1 MYRNTNYKEVMY
13 EVKWMNKWEKIV
25 LWINVQNINYKE
37 VMYEVKWMN
46 KWEKIVL
53 WINVQNTQ
61 TTKKWCTRWSEW
73 INEKR
78 LCCESMYRT
87 HKLQR
92 SDVRGE
98 VNE

>member
-1 MYRNTNYKEVMY
+1 MYMLRVLDLCSTMKIHTNYKEVMY

-25 LWINVQNINYKE
+25 LWINVQK
-37 VMYEVKWMN
+37 
-46 KWEKIVL
+46 
-53 WINVQNTQ
+53 
-61 TTKKWCTRWSEW
+61 
-73 INEKR
+73 
-78 LCCESMYRT
+78 